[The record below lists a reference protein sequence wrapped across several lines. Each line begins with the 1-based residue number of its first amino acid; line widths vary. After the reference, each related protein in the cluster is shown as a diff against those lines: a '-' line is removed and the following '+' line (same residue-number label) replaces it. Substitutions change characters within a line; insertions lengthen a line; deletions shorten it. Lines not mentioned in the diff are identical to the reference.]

1 MSDSGQLALIFVAG
15 VQDNHS
21 DDPFTQWLH
30 DEKSIRIDW
39 STFGKTQI
47 KPE

>member
-1 MSDSGQLALIFVAG
+1 LIFVAG
-15 VQDNHS
+15 VQGQPS
-21 DDPFTQWLH
+21 EDPFTQWLH

-39 STFGKTQI
+39 STFGKTPI